1 MHGLRIMSTKTISL
15 ETDAYQLL
23 KREKQP
29 KESFSQAVRRIIRD
43 RPALTAGELE
53 EAMKAF
59 EGYGAGPR
67 RKKRRAAA

>member
-1 MHGLRIMSTKTISL
+1 MHGLCTMSTKTISL

-29 KESFSQAVRRIIRD
+29 RESFSQAVRRIVRE

-53 EAMKAF
+53 EAMKIF
-59 EGYGAGPR
+59 EGHGAGPKR
-67 RKKRRAAA
+67 AKRRAVA